1 MSFNKLLFFLCADNI
16 ALNIQVRI
24 TWVEC
29 LYMGMSAV
37 LGEGA
42 HPVTPGNENQ
52 LPLEVLSSALG
63 HTCNTKI
70 RRTEVAA

>member
-1 MSFNKLLFFLCADNI
+1 MIYFSTPDNI

-24 TWVEC
+24 KWVEC
-29 LYMGMSAV
+29 LLIGMSAV

-52 LPLEVLSSALG
+52 LPLEVLRSALG

-70 RRTEVAA
+70 RLTEIAA